1 MKIIGLTGGTG
12 SGKTT
17 ISKILAERGAKVID
31 ADIVAREI
39 VRRGQKA
46 LGEIAEVFG
55 ADIILQNGQLD
66 RKKLGS
72 IVFKQEEKLI
82 LLNSITHKYIF
93 EEIKNKIENEK
104 VIRKNNL
111 LVIDAAIL
119 IESGLFRLCDSIW
132 VVISDF
138 DIKLKRIMERDHLS
152 EADAQN
158 RINAQTHETEM
169 LAFATSIIYNNGDLD
184 DFKFRVIE
192 MLEKWS
198 ADQMTS

>member
-82 LLNSITHKYIF
+82 LLNNITHKYIF

-104 VIRKNNL
+104 VIRKYNL

-152 EADAQN
+152 EADAQH
-158 RINAQTHETEM
+158 RINAQTHEAEM